1 MAQEKRK
8 DKSRV
13 VLKTG
18 EGQRNNGTYY
28 YRWQDRKG
36 KRHYLYAKSLPELR
50 EKEKEVQKNKF
61 DGIKIEGKYV
71 TVNDLYELWKQ
82 MKRGLKNNTF
92 EGYIYM
98 YEMYTKEDIGKKR
111 VGDLKKS
118 DIKRFYNRL
127 HDERGLK
134 PATIDSVHTVLH
146 QVLDMAVDDDYIRN
160 NPSDRVL
167 KELMQAHANET
178 EKRRGLTVAEQE
190 LFLDYM
196 KNHETYA
203 HWYPLFAVMIGTGL
217 HVGELT
223 GLRWCD
229 IDLEEGII
237 DVNHTLVYYN
247 HRNGEYKKGNYFG
260 VNTPKTKAGRRQV
273 PMLDFVKEAFLMEQ
287 ANQQETGVKCNVTI
301 DGYTDFIFVNRFG
314 EAQHQG
320 TINKAIRRI
329 VRDCNDAQ
337 FEESE
342 APEVLLP
349 HFSCHNLR
357 HTFTTRMVEA
367 GVNVKVIQD
376 TLGHRDISTTM
387 NIYADV
393 TKELRKSEFDG
404 LDRFFKTNSRKA
416 NKQDSND
423 TGEADTD

>member
-1 MAQEKRK
+1 MAQERRK
-8 DKSRV
+8 DKTRV

-28 YRWQDRKG
+28 YRWQDKKG
-36 KRHYLYAKSLPELR
+36 KRHYLYARSLKELR
-50 EKEKEVQKNKF
+50 EKEKEIEKDLF
-61 DGIKIEGKYV
+61 DGIKIEARYM

-82 MKRGLKNNTF
+82 VKRGLKNNTF
-92 EGYIYM
+92 ENYTYM
-98 YEMYTKEDIGKKR
+98 YEMYAKDDIGR
-111 VGDLKKS
+111 RRISDLKKT

-127 HDERGLK
+127 YDDRGLR
-134 PATIDSVHTVLH
+134 PGTIDSVHTVLH

-167 KELMQAHANET
+167 KELMQAHGHEA
-178 EKRRGLTVAEQE
+178 EKRQALTVPQQE
-190 LFLDYM
+190 LFLAFLKD
-196 KNHETYA
+196 HEVYS
-203 HWYPLFAVMIGTGL
+203 HWYPIFAVMIGTGL
-217 HVGELT
+217 RVGEAT

-247 HRNGEYKKGNYFG
+247 HRNGDYKKGNYFG
-260 VNTPKTKAGRRQV
+260 VNTPKTKAGKRLV
-273 PMLDFVKEAFLMEQ
+273 PMLDFVKEAFLMEK
-287 ANQQETGVKCNVTI
+287 ANQQEMGVTCNVSI
-301 DGYTDFIFVNRFG
+301 DGYTDFIFLNRFG

-320 TINKAIRRI
+320 SLNKALNRI
-329 VRDCNDAQ
+329 IRDCNYAQ
-337 FEESE
+337 FEKSE
-342 APEVLLP
+342 TPEVLIP
-349 HFSCHNLR
+349 HFSCHVLR

-393 TKELRKSEFDG
+393 TNELRQSEFKG
-404 LDRFFKTNSRKA
+404 LDSFFKTGRRNVEDD
-416 NKQDSND
+416 N
-423 TGEADTD
+423 